1 MSQNENI
8 HIILIAKIKIAP
20 IFWNMTLYKQHKNMT
35 LELVRLNN
43 ICSNSS

>member
-20 IFWNMTLYKQHKNMT
+20 IFWNMTLYKHKKT
-35 LELVRLNN
+35 
-43 ICSNSS
+43 